1 MYSLSSELALTKAK
15 QQEHNNM
22 LTKEKQHLYAHD
34 AYDAH
39 DAHDA
44 FAQMSNT
51 CILNQYK
58 ITKYLYANNVAA

>member
-1 MYSLSSELALTKAK
+1 MYSLSSELALTKEK

-22 LTKEKQHLYAHD
+22 LTKQKHLYAHD

-44 FAQMSNT
+44 FAETSNT

-58 ITKYLYANNVAA
+58 TTKYLYANNVAA